1 MPRKKNDPIQE
12 QLILARRSQILDAA
26 TQVFATKGFHRATTR
41 DVANAAGIAEG
52 TIYNYFAN
60 KTALLLGLLN
70 RINETELRPQQYE
83 QAAHG
88 DARDFIRRH
97 VRQRF
102 ETLTYLGFEV
112 FQVVLSEILADSELR
127 ALYYQQVIEPTFTM
141 AEQYFRKWAE
151 EGVIRLRDP
160 RLSVR
165 TIGGLT
171 LGLIILRIIGDPDLE
186 ARWHEVP
193 DLVVDLLLVDVEP
206 IGRDGS

>member
-12 QLILARRSQILDAA
+12 QFILARRNQILDAA

-41 DVANAAGIAEG
+41 EVANAAGIAEG

-88 DARDFIRRH
+88 DIRDFLRAH

-102 ETLTYLGFEV
+102 EVLTHLGFEV
-112 FQVVLSEILADSELR
+112 FQVVLSEILADSKLR
-127 ALYYQQVIEPTFTM
+127 ALYYQQVIEPTFII
-141 AEQYFRKWAE
+141 AEQYFRRWAE

-160 RLSVR
+160 RLAVR
-165 TIGGLT
+165 TIGGMT
-171 LGLIILRIIGDPDLE
+171 LGLIILRIMGDPDLE

-206 IGRDGS
+206 VGRDGS